1 MTLILALVCFFAAA
15 IAVGLSQ
22 LLAAT
27 PLPAWVIE
35 IIKLGTLLIAYLWLR
50 AVLGV

>member
-1 MTLILALVCFFAAA
+1 LTLILALVCFFAAA
-15 IAVGLSQ
+15 IAVGLAQ

-35 IIKLGTLLIAYLWLR
+35 IIKLGTFLIAYIWLR
-50 AVLGV
+50 TVLGV